1 MVIMENLVSTLAP
14 QFLIGSS
21 SFLQVT
27 SKTIKSHTGSKFSKI
42 QPGTVDLAALVHL
55 EKSP

>member
-1 MVIMENLVSTLAP
+1 MSTLAP
-14 QFLIGSS
+14 QFLIGSF

-42 QPGTVDLAALVHL
+42 QPGTVDLAAQVMYL

>member
-1 MVIMENLVSTLAP
+1 MSTLAP
-14 QFLIGSS
+14 QFLIGSF

-27 SKTIKSHTGSKFSKI
+27 SRTIKSHTGSKYSKI
-42 QPGTVDLAALVHL
+42 QPGTVDLAAQVMHL